1 MVDPLPAAK
10 IAEYVEPRP
19 RGARIRFGT
28 GLAIRAGD
36 AALSGGRGAASPACG
51 IPHSGTSRDDPDRAV
66 HGRWSCRVDP
76 EPSADGRVVLV
87 WAVNR
92 WPSRSACGTLNRVL
106 LTISTTLRPA
116 TDLGF
121 LLHKHPDRVQEFGQ
135 SYGVARVLYPEA
147 GEERCTAALMLD
159 VDPIRLVRSRDRS
172 TPDYTLGQYVN
183 DRPYAASS
191 LLAVALADV
200 FRTARTGRCHSRP
213 ELAAGPI
220 PLEITLPVLPCK
232 GGPELAHR
240 LFEPLGWSVEATALP
255 LDEEFPEWGDSR
267 YVRLVLRGEVRLADA
282 LNQLYVLLPVLD
294 DAKHYWVAPDEV
306 DKLIKAGASWLAAHP
321 DRGLITRRYLGRRWA
336 LTRTAFARLAEIGD
350 DVEEDLEPPVEEDPA
365 ADPAIEGSAGGD
377 PVEEGSIEEGSADE
391 SPVAGSSVGESGES
405 GESTAE
411 RGFVAG
417 SLAAET
423 SAVPGDGPVAGAP
436 PGTPATTFGGTG
448 APDEVLP
455 ADAPPAEGEA
465 QTGAARRPLNA
476 LRLEAVLATLDGLG
490 ASTVIDLGCGSG
502 RLVGALL
509 ERPRLTRVAG
519 VDVSAHALALAA
531 RRLRLDRM
539 PERRRERL
547 ELFQGALTYTDPR
560 FAGYDAAVLMEVV
573 EHVDPPRL
581 DALERVVF
589 GAARP
594 GHVIVTTPNAEHNV
608 RYEFLS
614 GMRHPDHRFEWTR
627 AEFRAWA
634 AKVCGEYGYR
644 VAFLPIGDDD
654 PEVGPP
660 TQMALFGLAGAEEP
674 TSASAAPAPG
684 PGCGSTEGST
694 GTEGLVSTGGTE
706 GSVSTG
712 GPVNAGGSVS
722 TEDTEGLVSTGGPV
736 RADGPVGTGDAGD
749 AGGGDD

>member
-1 MVDPLPAAK
+1 M
-10 IAEYVEPRP
+10 
-19 RGARIRFGT
+19 
-28 GLAIRAGD
+28 
-36 AALSGGRGAASPACG
+36 
-51 IPHSGTSRDDPDRAV
+51 
-66 HGRWSCRVDP
+66 
-76 EPSADGRVVLV
+76 
-87 WAVNR
+87 
-92 WPSRSACGTLNRVL
+92 L
-106 LTISTTLRPA
+106 LTISTTARPA

-147 GEERCTAALMLD
+147 SEERCTAALMLD
-159 VDPIRLVRSRDRS
+159 VDPVRLVRSRDRS

-200 FRTARTGRCHSRP
+200 FRTARTGRCASRP
-213 ELAAGPI
+213 ELAAGPM

-240 LFEPLGWSVEATALP
+240 LFEPLGWRVEATALP

-267 YVRLVLRGEVRLADA
+267 YVRLALRGEVRLADA

-306 DKLIKAGASWLAAHP
+306 DKLIRAGESWLAAHP

-350 DVEEDLEPPVEEDPA
+350 DVEEDLEPPVEEDPS
-365 ADPAIEGSAGGD
+365 ADPAVEGSTGEGPTGGSLVEESAGSAGD
-377 PVEEGSIEEGSADE
+377 SAEERPVVEG
-391 SPVAGSSVGESGES
+391 VV
-405 GESTAE
+405 E
-411 RGFVAG
+411 RNAVTEGFVAG
-417 SLAAET
+417 S
-423 SAVPGDGPVAGAP
+423 SAVPGTGPSERVLA
-436 PGTPATTFGGTG
+436 TPAP
-448 APDEVLP
+448 PDEVLP
-455 ADAPPAEGEA
+455 AGAAPPEGEA
-465 QTGAARRPLNA
+465 PRAGSEGAARRPLNA
-476 LRLEAVLATLDGLG
+476 LRLEAVLATLERLG
-490 ASTVIDLGCGSG
+490 VSTVIDLGCGSG

-509 ERPRLTRVAG
+509 DRSRFTGVAG
-519 VDVSAHALALAA
+519 VDVSSQALALAA
-531 RRLRLDRM
+531 RRLKLDRM

-547 ELFQGALTYTDPR
+547 ELFQGALTYTDAR

-589 GAARP
+589 GTARP

-634 AKVCGEYGYR
+634 AKVCAEYGYR
-644 VAFLPIGDDD
+644 VEFLPVGDDD
-654 PEVGPP
+654 PEVGAP
-660 TQMALFGLAGAEEP
+660 TQMALFGLKDARDFPGASDGPVSTADRPGNTEDRPGNTADSPSSTEDRP
-674 TSASAAPAPG
+674 GNTADG
-684 PGCGSTEGST
+684 PGSTADGPGST
-694 GTEGLVSTGGTE
+694 GVPAG
-706 GSVSTG
+706 
-712 GPVNAGGSVS
+712 AGG
-722 TEDTEGLVSTGGPV
+722 
-736 RADGPVGTGDAGD
+736 AGD

>member
-1 MVDPLPAAK
+1 M
-10 IAEYVEPRP
+10 
-19 RGARIRFGT
+19 
-28 GLAIRAGD
+28 
-36 AALSGGRGAASPACG
+36 
-51 IPHSGTSRDDPDRAV
+51 
-66 HGRWSCRVDP
+66 
-76 EPSADGRVVLV
+76 
-87 WAVNR
+87 
-92 WPSRSACGTLNRVL
+92 L
-106 LTISTTLRPA
+106 LTISTTVSPA

-147 GEERCTAALMLD
+147 SEERCTAALMLD

-200 FRTARTGRCHSRP
+200 FRTARTGRCDSHP

-232 GGPELAHR
+232 GGPELARR
-240 LFEPLGWSVEATALP
+240 LFEPLGWRVEATALP

-306 DKLIKAGASWLAAHP
+306 DKLIRAGESWLAAHP
-321 DRGLITRRYLGRRWA
+321 DRGLITHRYLGRRRA
-336 LTRTAFARLAEIGD
+336 LARTAFARLAEIGD
-350 DVEEDLEPPVEEDPA
+350 DVEEDLETPVEEDPS
-365 ADPAIEGSAGGD
+365 ADPAAEGSAAEDSAG
-377 PVEEGSIEEGSADE
+377 EGPGA
-391 SPVAGSSVGESGES
+391 A
-405 GESTAE
+405 TA
-411 RGFVAG
+411 A
-417 SLAAET
+417 
-423 SAVPGDGPVAGAP
+423 
-436 PGTPATTFGGTG
+436 GGTG
-448 APDEVLP
+448 APDGVLP
-455 ADAPPAEGEA
+455 AGELPPEGEA
-465 QTGAARRPLNA
+465 RTGPGGAARRPLNV
-476 LRLEAVLATLDGLG
+476 LRLEAVLATLEGLG

-502 RLVGALL
+502 RLVAALL
-509 ERPRLTRVAG
+509 ERPRFARVAG
-519 VDVSAHALALAA
+519 VDVSSRALAFAA

-547 ELFQGALTYTDPR
+547 ELFQGALTYTDVR
-560 FAGYDAAVLMEVV
+560 FAGYDAAVLMEVI

-589 GAARP
+589 GTARP

-608 RYEFLS
+608 RYESLS
-614 GMRHPDHRFEWTR
+614 GVRHPDHRFEWTR

-634 AKVCGEYGYR
+634 AKVCGEYGYG
-644 VAFLPIGDDD
+644 AEFLPVGDDD

-660 TQMALFGLAGAEEP
+660 TQMALFGLAGAKDP
-674 TSASAAPAPG
+674 PGASGG
-684 PGCGSTEGST
+684 PGSTKVAVE
-694 GTEGLVSTGGTE
+694 
-706 GSVSTG
+706 
-712 GPVNAGGSVS
+712 AGN
-722 TEDTEGLVSTGGPV
+722 
-736 RADGPVGTGDAGD
+736 

>member
-1 MVDPLPAAK
+1 M
-10 IAEYVEPRP
+10 
-19 RGARIRFGT
+19 
-28 GLAIRAGD
+28 
-36 AALSGGRGAASPACG
+36 
-51 IPHSGTSRDDPDRAV
+51 
-66 HGRWSCRVDP
+66 
-76 EPSADGRVVLV
+76 
-87 WAVNR
+87 
-92 WPSRSACGTLNRVL
+92 L
-106 LTISTTLRPA
+106 LTISTTVRPA

-200 FRTARTGRCHSRP
+200 FRTARTGRCDSRP

-240 LFEPLGWSVEATALP
+240 LFEPLGWRVEATALP

-306 DKLIKAGASWLAAHP
+306 DKLIRAGESWLAAHP
-321 DRGLITRRYLGRRWA
+321 ERALITRRYLGRRWA

-350 DVEEDLEPPVEEDPA
+350 DVEEDLEPPVEEDPS
-365 ADPAIEGSAGGD
+365 ADPGVPDPAQESSAQESPVQESSAQEGPVAEGGDGGGPDGAPAKGSPAREGSATED
-377 PVEEGSIEEGSADE
+377 DTSVTPA
-391 SPVAGSSVGESGES
+391 AASS
-405 GESTAE
+405 
-411 RGFVAG
+411 
-417 SLAAET
+417 
-423 SAVPGDGPVAGAP
+423 P
-436 PGTPATTFGGTG
+436 PGTPSG
-448 APDEVLP
+448 APGTPDE
-455 ADAPPAEGEA
+455 AGTA
-465 QTGAARRPLNA
+465 GAARRPLNT
-476 LRLEAVLATLDGLG
+476 LRLEAVLATLEELG
-490 ASTVIDLGCGSG
+490 VSTVIDLGCGSG

-509 ERPRLTRVAG
+509 ERPRFGRVAG
-519 VDVSAHALALAA
+519 VDVSSQALALAA

-547 ELFQGALTYTDPR
+547 ELFQGALTYTDAR

-589 GAARP
+589 GTARP
-594 GHVIVTTPNAEHNV
+594 GHVIVTTPNVEYNV
-608 RYEFLS
+608 RYEFLN
-614 GMRHPDHRFEWTR
+614 GARHPDHRFEWTR

-644 VAFLPIGDDD
+644 VEFLPVGDDD

-660 TQMALFGLAGAEEP
+660 TQMALFGLTDTKDSGR
-674 TSASAAPAPG
+674 
-684 PGCGSTEGST
+684 STDT
-694 GTEGLVSTGGTE
+694 
-706 GSVSTG
+706 SVSTG
-712 GPVNAGGSVS
+712 
-722 TEDTEGLVSTGGPV
+722 STGS
-736 RADGPVGTGDAGD
+736 TGNE
-749 AGGGDD
+749 GGGDD

>member
-1 MVDPLPAAK
+1 M
-10 IAEYVEPRP
+10 
-19 RGARIRFGT
+19 
-28 GLAIRAGD
+28 
-36 AALSGGRGAASPACG
+36 
-51 IPHSGTSRDDPDRAV
+51 
-66 HGRWSCRVDP
+66 
-76 EPSADGRVVLV
+76 
-87 WAVNR
+87 
-92 WPSRSACGTLNRVL
+92 L
-106 LTISTTLRPA
+106 LTISTTVSPA

-147 GEERCTAALMLD
+147 SEERCTAALMLD

-200 FRTARTGRCHSRP
+200 FRTARTGRCDSRP

-232 GGPELAHR
+232 GGPELARR
-240 LFEPLGWSVEATALP
+240 LFEPLGWRVEATALP

-306 DKLIKAGASWLAAHP
+306 DKLIRAGESWLAAHP
-321 DRGLITRRYLGRRWA
+321 ARGLITHRYLGRRRA
-336 LTRTAFARLAEIGD
+336 LARTAFARLAEIGD
-350 DVEEDLEPPVEEDPA
+350 DVEEDLETPVEEDPS
-365 ADPAIEGSAGGD
+365 ADPAAEAAAAEGSAG
-377 PVEEGSIEEGSADE
+377 EGSA
-391 SPVAGSSVGESGES
+391 
-405 GESTAE
+405 AE
-411 RGFVAG
+411 
-417 SLAAET
+417 
-423 SAVPGDGPVAGAP
+423 VPGA
-436 PGTPATTFGGTG
+436 ATAAGGTG
-448 APDEVLP
+448 APDGALP
-455 ADAPPAEGEA
+455 AGEAPPEGEA
-465 QTGAARRPLNA
+465 RTGPGGAARRPLNV
-476 LRLEAVLATLDGLG
+476 LRLEAVLATLEGLG

-502 RLVGALL
+502 RLVAALL
-509 ERPRLTRVAG
+509 ERPRFARVAG
-519 VDVSAHALALAA
+519 VDVSSRALAFAA

-547 ELFQGALTYTDPR
+547 ELFQGALTYTDAR
-560 FAGYDAAVLMEVV
+560 FAGYDAAVLMEVI

-589 GAARP
+589 GTARP

-608 RYEFLS
+608 RYESLS
-614 GMRHPDHRFEWTR
+614 GVRHPDHRFEWTR

-644 VAFLPIGDDD
+644 AEFLPVGDDD

-660 TQMALFGLAGAEEP
+660 TQMALFGLAGTKDP
-674 TSASAAPAPG
+674 PGTSGG
-684 PGCGSTEGST
+684 PGDTENGPGSTEM
-694 GTEGLVSTGGTE
+694 
-706 GSVSTG
+706 
-712 GPVNAGGSVS
+712 
-722 TEDTEGLVSTGGPV
+722 
-736 RADGPVGTGDAGD
+736 PVGTGN